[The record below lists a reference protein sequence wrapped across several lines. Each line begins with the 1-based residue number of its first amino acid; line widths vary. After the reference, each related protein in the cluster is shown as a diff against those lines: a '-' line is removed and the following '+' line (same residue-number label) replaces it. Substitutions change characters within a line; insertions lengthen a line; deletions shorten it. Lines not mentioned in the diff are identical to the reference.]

1 MLWQLSLKPFSY
13 EIAPAYLSLLKEG
26 SWRICLIGN
35 INLLDSEQ
43 RPKNWPSNFYQ
54 PFMEI
59 LMNNNQNQVPP
70 ITLMR
75 IPQILKVMPVSKS
88 KFWLMVQKGE
98 FPKPIK
104 IGRSSFWTIEQVQ
117 SFIKER
123 ADQAN

>member
-1 MLWQLSLKPFSY
+1 M
-13 EIAPAYLSLLKEG
+13 
-26 SWRICLIGN
+26 
-35 INLLDSEQ
+35 
-43 RPKNWPSNFYQ
+43 SNTNTQ
-54 PFMEI
+54 I
-59 LMNNNQNQVPP
+59 PP

-117 SFIKER
+117 AFIKDKAEQR
-123 ADQAN
+123 KI

>member
-1 MLWQLSLKPFSY
+1 
-13 EIAPAYLSLLKEG
+13 
-26 SWRICLIGN
+26 
-35 INLLDSEQ
+35 
-43 RPKNWPSNFYQ
+43 
-54 PFMEI
+54 
-59 LMNNNQNQVPP
+59 MNNQQNLVPP

-123 ADQAN
+123 VDQAN

>member
-1 MLWQLSLKPFSY
+1 MGV
-13 EIAPAYLSLLKEG
+13 I
-26 SWRICLIGN
+26 
-35 INLLDSEQ
+35 
-43 RPKNWPSNFYQ
+43 
-54 PFMEI
+54 
-59 LMNNNQNQVPP
+59 MNNMNPQTPP

-117 SFIKER
+117 AFIRER
-123 ADQAN
+123 SGQSTN

>member
-1 MLWQLSLKPFSY
+1 MVISQSSPQ
-13 EIAPAYLSLLKEG
+13 I
-26 SWRICLIGN
+26 
-35 INLLDSEQ
+35 
-43 RPKNWPSNFYQ
+43 
-54 PFMEI
+54 
-59 LMNNNQNQVPP
+59 PP

-117 SFIKER
+117 AFIRER
-123 ADQAN
+123 SGQSTN

>member
-1 MLWQLSLKPFSY
+1 MSQSSPQ
-13 EIAPAYLSLLKEG
+13 I
-26 SWRICLIGN
+26 
-35 INLLDSEQ
+35 
-43 RPKNWPSNFYQ
+43 
-54 PFMEI
+54 
-59 LMNNNQNQVPP
+59 PP

-117 SFIKER
+117 AFIRER
-123 ADQAN
+123 SGQSLN

>member
-1 MLWQLSLKPFSY
+1 M
-13 EIAPAYLSLLKEG
+13 IT
-26 SWRICLIGN
+26 
-35 INLLDSEQ
+35 
-43 RPKNWPSNFYQ
+43 SNVQ
-54 PFMEI
+54 E
-59 LMNNNQNQVPP
+59 PP

-117 SFIKER
+117 AFLRER
-123 ADQAN
+123 SGQSCN

>member
-1 MLWQLSLKPFSY
+1 M
-13 EIAPAYLSLLKEG
+13 
-26 SWRICLIGN
+26 N
-35 INLLDSEQ
+35 IEKTQTS
-43 RPKNWPSNFYQ
+43 
-54 PFMEI
+54 
-59 LMNNNQNQVPP
+59 P

-117 SFIKER
+117 TFIKQR
-123 ADQAN
+123 VDQVS

>member
-1 MLWQLSLKPFSY
+1 MSQSSPQ
-13 EIAPAYLSLLKEG
+13 I
-26 SWRICLIGN
+26 
-35 INLLDSEQ
+35 
-43 RPKNWPSNFYQ
+43 
-54 PFMEI
+54 
-59 LMNNNQNQVPP
+59 PP

-117 SFIKER
+117 AFIRER
-123 ADQAN
+123 SGQSTN

>member
-1 MLWQLSLKPFSY
+1 M
-13 EIAPAYLSLLKEG
+13 
-26 SWRICLIGN
+26 
-35 INLLDSEQ
+35 
-43 RPKNWPSNFYQ
+43 SNTNTQ
-54 PFMEI
+54 I
-59 LMNNNQNQVPP
+59 PP

-117 SFIKER
+117 AYLRER
-123 ADQAN
+123 TGNS

>member
-1 MLWQLSLKPFSY
+1 
-13 EIAPAYLSLLKEG
+13 
-26 SWRICLIGN
+26 
-35 INLLDSEQ
+35 
-43 RPKNWPSNFYQ
+43 
-54 PFMEI
+54 
-59 LMNNNQNQVPP
+59 MNSQTPP

-117 SFIKER
+117 AYLRER
-123 ADQAN
+123 TGQSTN

>member
-1 MLWQLSLKPFSY
+1 MSNS
-13 EIAPAYLSLLKEG
+13 
-26 SWRICLIGN
+26 N
-35 INLLDSEQ
+35 SE
-43 RPKNWPSNFYQ
+43 
-54 PFMEI
+54 
-59 LMNNNQNQVPP
+59 

-117 SFIKER
+117 KFLKER
-123 ADQAN
+123 ASSL

>member
-1 MLWQLSLKPFSY
+1 MMSQS
-13 EIAPAYLSLLKEG
+13 
-26 SWRICLIGN
+26 
-35 INLLDSEQ
+35 
-43 RPKNWPSNFYQ
+43 
-54 PFMEI
+54 
-59 LMNNNQNQVPP
+59 NNQIPP

-117 SFIKER
+117 VFIRER
-123 ADQAN
+123 SGQSTN

>member
-1 MLWQLSLKPFSY
+1 
-13 EIAPAYLSLLKEG
+13 
-26 SWRICLIGN
+26 
-35 INLLDSEQ
+35 
-43 RPKNWPSNFYQ
+43 
-54 PFMEI
+54 
-59 LMNNNQNQVPP
+59 MNNMNPQTPP

-117 SFIKER
+117 AYLRER
-123 ADQAN
+123 IGQSTN

>member
-1 MLWQLSLKPFSY
+1 
-13 EIAPAYLSLLKEG
+13 
-26 SWRICLIGN
+26 
-35 INLLDSEQ
+35 
-43 RPKNWPSNFYQ
+43 
-54 PFMEI
+54 
-59 LMNNNQNQVPP
+59 MNQSNNQIPP

-117 SFIKER
+117 AYLRER
-123 ADQAN
+123 MGQSTN